1 MRKAIAIDFDGC
13 LCSDAYPN
21 VGEPN
26 WIVIE
31 KAKVE
36 QRAGAGLILWTC
48 REGQRLH
55 DAIAACESWG
65 LTFDAVNESLPERI
79 ETYRADPRKVYATE
93 YWDDRAV
100 NPTTLN
106 GTCISVEW
114 FNKVNA
120 ELQTFKAAEAAGRL
134 LILPDAKYTDA
145 DGEKALR
152 KAMWV
157 CGNTNNPVAR
167 YTADAIAEKLCR
179 EAKAEDQPL
188 TPEDLHQMGGEP
200 YWHVG
205 LQIDS
210 QPPHWAIL
218 DPFFAAHI
226 EDYGYGVRWLA
237 YRCKPEEETK

>member
-21 VGEPN
+21 IGEPN
-26 WIVIE
+26 WSVIE
-31 KAKVE
+31 KAKAE
-36 QRAGAGLILWTC
+36 QQAGAGLILWTC
-48 REGQRLH
+48 RAGQLLH
-55 DAIAACESWG
+55 DAITACESWG
-65 LTFDAVNESLPERI
+65 LTFDAVNESLPDWI
-79 ETYRADPRKVYATE
+79 EIFGTKPRKVGATE
-93 YWDDRAV
+93 YWDDQAV

-106 GTCISVEW
+106 GTYISKEL
-114 FNKVNA
+114 FDQVNV

-157 CGNTNNPVAR
+157 CGNTNNPVTR
-167 YTADAIAEKLCR
+167 YTADAIAKKLCR
-179 EAKAEDQPL
+179 EAKDEDQPL

-205 LQIDS
+205 LQPDS
-210 QPPHWAIL
+210 PPPHWAIL
-218 DPFFAAHI
+218 DPFFAARI
-226 EDYGYGVRWLA
+226 EDYGYGVRWIA
-237 YRCKPEEETK
+237 YRHKLEEEAE